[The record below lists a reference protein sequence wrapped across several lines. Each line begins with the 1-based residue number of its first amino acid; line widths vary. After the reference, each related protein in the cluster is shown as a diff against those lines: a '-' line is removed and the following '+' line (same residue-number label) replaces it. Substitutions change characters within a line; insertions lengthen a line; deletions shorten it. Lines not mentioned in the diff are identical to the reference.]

1 MDLSKFEAG
10 LEAFDRELFDAT
22 YPNLVGLSDKSSASE
37 VFARHAE
44 LFSQNAVREALKKVQ
59 AAGKGNSLEVM
70 RSRFYLK
77 AALEGLI

>member
-44 LFSQNAVREALKKVQ
+44 LFSKNAVREALKKVQ
-59 AAGKGNSLEVM
+59 AAIQGDQLVIT
-70 RSRFYLK
+70 
-77 AALEGLI
+77 AAAVAAGTSYF